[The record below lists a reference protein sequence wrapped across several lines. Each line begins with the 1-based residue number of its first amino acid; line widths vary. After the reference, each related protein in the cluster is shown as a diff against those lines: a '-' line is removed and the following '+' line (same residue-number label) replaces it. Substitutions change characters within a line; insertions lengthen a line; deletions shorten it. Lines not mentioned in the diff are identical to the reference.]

1 MVLAGLKG
9 AIRRVL
15 LQALRWPSAY
25 ALICSLEAHLLG
37 RKVRLEVC
45 SKCQLKCPTCAT
57 ARGETRT
64 GVVAWGE
71 LAPENLT
78 KFLGIAGRIR
88 SLEISN
94 WGEIFL
100 NRRLSALLE
109 RARDSGVA
117 VTVANGVNLNT
128 ASDEALEA
136 LVQSGVK
143 ALTISIDGATDQSY
157 ARFRI
162 NGTLDRVLANVD
174 RINHFKRKHATNFPE
189 LTWQFIVFGHN
200 EDEVEAAR
208 AMAAARE
215 MKFVAIRNLAAD
227 YSPVRDVE
235 RTAARTGL
243 DLVTSTDTVL
253 DSMADNLGFCH
264 QVWDTPQVNWNG
276 ALLGC
281 CFNNTRAFGNAFETP
296 LAELMAGTDYRYLQA
311 MLVGRAPLRAD
322 MPCTS
327 CRLLPRALRAD

>member
-1 MVLAGLKG
+1 MFLASLKG

-25 ALICSLEAHLLG
+25 ALVCSLEAWLLG

-64 GVVAWGE
+64 GVVAWGD
-71 LAPENLT
+71 LT
-78 KFLGIAGRIR
+78 PDDLSRFLGKAGRIR

-100 NRRLSALLE
+100 NRQLPALLD

-136 LVQSGVK
+136 LVRSGVK
-143 ALTISIDGATDQSY
+143 ALTISIDGATQESY
-157 ARFRI
+157 VQFRI
-162 NGTLDRVLANVD
+162 NGTLDRVLGNVE
-174 RINHFKRKHATNFPE
+174 RINHFKRKHDSKFPE

-200 EDEVEAAR
+200 ENEVDAAR
-208 AMAAARE
+208 AMAEARG
-215 MKFVAIRNLAAD
+215 MNFLAIRNLAAA
-227 YSPVRDVE
+227 YSPVRE
-235 RTAARTGL
+235 AEQTAARTGL
-243 DLVTSTDTVL
+243 DLATSTDTVL

-264 QVWDTPQVNWNG
+264 QVWDAPQVNWNG

-281 CFNNTRAFGNAFETP
+281 CFNNTRTFGNAFETP
-296 LAELMAGTDYRYLQA
+296 LGELMAGTDYRYLQA
-311 MLVGRAPLRAD
+311 MLVGREPLRAD
-322 MPCTS
+322 MPCVN
-327 CRLLPRALRAD
+327 CRLLPRGLRAN